1 MQTPVKSLM
10 TGSPIAIEAD
20 TSALAGLDLMVEHGF
35 RHLPVIDAGRRVVG
49 VVSLEDLRAAFPI
62 PVSLRRPPSAE
73 QRSELRDLPITEV
86 MSYAPQTI
94 TAEVAL
100 EDAVQQLTEQRIG
113 CLPVVDGEGRL
124 EGIFTET
131 DALQALATVLF
142 TDQVREKRRDPAAAA
157 GPGDLVTRLRDEH
170 ARLAARLQGY
180 ERHEQ
185 DLTALRREIPLDL
198 PEQASDVT
206 EAGLTEGLADLAAKR
221 LHDLEHALERAEEG
235 RLEICEACAGAIAPG
250 RLRVLPGTTLC
261 VECARERE
269 AR

>member
-1 MQTPVKSLM
+1 MKTPVKSLM
-10 TGSPIAIEAD
+10 TGSPIAIDAD
-20 TSALAGLDLMVEHGF
+20 TSALAGLDLMIEHGF
-35 RHLPVIDAGRRVVG
+35 RHLPVTNADRRVVG

-73 QRSELRDLPITEV
+73 QRAELRDLPIAEV
-86 MSYAPQTI
+86 MSYAPQTV

-100 EDAVQQLTEQRIG
+100 EDAVRQLAEQRIG
-113 CLPVVDGEGRL
+113 CLPVVDGDGRL
-124 EGIFTET
+124 EGIFTES

-142 TDQVREKRRDPAAAA
+142 TDEVRERRAGGAAAP
-157 GPGDLVTRLRDEH
+157 GPGDLVARLRDEH
-170 ARLAARLQGY
+170 ARLAAKLQGY

-185 DLTALRREIPLDL
+185 DLTALRREIPLDI

-235 RLEICEACAGAIAPG
+235 SLEICEGCGGAIAPG
-250 RLRVLPGTTLC
+250 RLRVLPGTTVC
-261 VECARERE
+261 VDCARESE